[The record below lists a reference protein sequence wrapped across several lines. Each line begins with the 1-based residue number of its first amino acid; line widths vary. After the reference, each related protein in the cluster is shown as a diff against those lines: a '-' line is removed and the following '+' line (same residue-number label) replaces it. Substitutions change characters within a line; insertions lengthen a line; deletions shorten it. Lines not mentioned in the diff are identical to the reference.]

1 MQTYDSLLDS
11 DPYIQQK
18 VALEGALQRSKALS
32 EFLQAYRNTIIEITK
47 IRFPTLTEA
56 VQQRVA
62 HIQKFEDLQLLNI
75 QLSTVSNQAEAR
87 RILEESR
94 VD

>member
-32 EFLQAYRNTIIEITK
+32 EFLQAYRDTIIEITK
-47 IRFPTLTEA
+47 IRFPALAEA

-62 HIQKFEDLQLLNI
+62 HIQKFEDLKRFSIGLA
-75 QLSTVSNQAEAR
+75 TAPNQTAAR
-87 RILEESR
+87 RILRESE

>member
-18 VALEGALQRSKALS
+18 VALEGALKKN
-32 EFLQAYRNTIIEITK
+32 EGLQAFRNTIIEITNA
-47 IRFPTLTEA
+47 RFPALTEA
-56 VQQRVA
+56 VRQRVA
-62 HIQKFEDLQLLNI
+62 HIHHFEDLQRLTF
-75 QLSTVSNQAEAR
+75 QLAMASNLTAAR
-87 RILEESR
+87 RILRESE

>member
-32 EFLQAYRNTIIEITK
+32 EFLQAYRDTIIEITK
-47 IRFPTLTEA
+47 IRLPALA
-56 VQQRVA
+56 VC
-62 HIQKFEDLQLLNI
+62 
-75 QLSTVSNQAEAR
+75 R
-87 RILEESR
+87 RETGTPR
-94 VD
+94 P

>member
-47 IRFPTLTEA
+47 IRFPALTEA